1 MRITLTCIV
10 STSGC
15 RLSYLTYNGASSQ
28 RHSDYSRLGVRIVE
42 WLSHST
48 VVQEAPGSNPGDA
61 EKCWAVMEL
70 FVNIYL
76 YEFVLSLV
84 CVHVRCFSL
93 Y

>member
-1 MRITLTCIV
+1 M
-10 STSGC
+10 
-15 RLSYLTYNGASSQ
+15 
-28 RHSDYSRLGVRIVE
+28 DVRVVE

-76 YEFVLSLV
+76 FMSLSCVRYACVFVVSV
-84 CVHVRCFSL
+84 CIN
-93 Y
+93 